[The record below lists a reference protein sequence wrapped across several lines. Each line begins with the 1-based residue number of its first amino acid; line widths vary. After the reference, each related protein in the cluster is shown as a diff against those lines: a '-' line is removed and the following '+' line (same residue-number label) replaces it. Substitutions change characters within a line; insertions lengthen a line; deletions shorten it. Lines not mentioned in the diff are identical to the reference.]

1 MVFLFVSQKKWR
13 RNSTSEFPVK
23 AKLLR
28 IHKKK
33 ASFFSRLTFWWM
45 NEVFKTGA
53 KRPLEESDLLPLQK
67 EHETEALT
75 DTLWDKWT
83 QELKRSEETRS
94 DPQLWRCA
102 FRAMPTREFFVIM
115 VSDFLDCA
123 PNLLEQLLLGII
135 VSTIG
140 ALQENER
147 SFLWLYASLMF
158 FASIVRILAAHAFF
172 YRSFVLGMQL
182 QVALKG
188 MVYKKVKKRFEK
200 CSACELKIV
209 FISGLYVT

>member
-1 MVFLFVSQKKWR
+1 MTRKSYEQIPGGSQAPEDPQKQ
-13 RNSTSEFPVK
+13 
-23 AKLLR
+23 
-28 IHKKK
+28 

-102 FRAMPTREFFVIM
+102 FRAIPAREFCVLM
-115 VSDFLDCA
+115 VAGVMDTVSS
-123 PNLLEQLLLGII
+123 LLGQLLLGFI
-135 VSTIG
+135 VSKISVREG
-140 ALQENER
+140 NER
-147 SFLWLYASLMF
+147 SFLWFCASWMF
-158 FASIVRILAAHAFF
+158 LASILRNPAAHLFY
-172 YRSFVLGMQL
+172 YRSYIWGMQL
-182 QVALKG
+182 QAAVKG
-188 MVYKKVKKRFEK
+188 MVYKKVKTRGRETRFQVR
-200 CSACELKIV
+200 ELITNV
-209 FISGLYVT
+209 